1 MSQTTASSVRL
12 TGALKRYG
20 TTTALDT
27 VDLSV
32 GDGELVALLGASG
45 SGKTTLLRAVA
56 GLLQLDGGT
65 VQIGADDVTRVP
77 TQRRPIGMVFQS
89 YALFPNLDVAR
100 NIGFPL
106 SIRKVSK
113 AQIAGRVEELL
124 DLVGLSG
131 LGGRFPTQL
140 SGGQQQRV
148 ALARA
153 LAPEPR
159 VLLLDEP
166 LSALDAVIRTTLRDE
181 IRRIQQRVGLTA
193 LYVTHDQ
200 SEALAIADRVAVM
213 ANGRILECA
222 SPSRLYH
229 RPSDPATASF
239 VGGRNTLQVKVG
251 LDRRVRLG
259 GHLLDAAV
267 PDSVNGIATVSFLP
281 EDVALSANGISGR
294 VVLKTF
300 LGATTRLR
308 ITIDDH
314 LIDADIATRDLP
326 AINVG
331 DETTVQIRPESL
343 TVFPGVPAH

>member
-1 MSQTTASSVRL
+1 MTQATASSVKL

-20 TTTALDT
+20 STTALDA
-27 VDLSV
+27 VDLAV
-32 GDGELVALLGASG
+32 ANGELVALLGASG
-45 SGKTTLLRAVA
+45 SGKTTLLRAIA
-56 GLLQLDGGT
+56 GLIQLDGGS
-65 VQIGADDVTRVP
+65 VHIGSEDVTRVP

-100 NIGFPL
+100 NIGFAL
-106 SIRKVSK
+106 SIRKMPK
-113 AQIAGRVEELL
+113 LQIAARVEELL
-124 DLVGLSG
+124 DLVGLAG

-213 ANGRILECA
+213 AQGRIIECA
-222 SPSRLYH
+222 PPSRLYN
-229 RPSDPATASF
+229 RPADAATASF
-239 VGGRNTLQVKVG
+239 VGGRNMVQIKVG
-251 LDRRVRLG
+251 LDRRLRLDG
-259 GHLLDAAV
+259 RVLDAVV
-267 PDSVNGIATVSFLP
+267 PEYIGDVAMVTFLP
-281 EDVALSANGISGR
+281 EDVMITADGVRGR
-294 VVLKTF
+294 VELVTF
-300 LGATTRLR
+300 LGAVTRLR
-308 ITIDDH
+308 LRVGADV
-314 LIDADIATRDLP
+314 IDADVPSRELSHLQ
-326 AINVG
+326 VG
-331 DETTVQIRPESL
+331 DLVAIALRADSL
-343 TVFPGVPAH
+343 TVFPVPAAA